1 MLGCRGR
8 AAAGSG
14 ATRER
19 RDECGVASSGAAGW
33 LQAYMYSAR
42 ITHLGSLSYGAY
54 SCIRLER
61 EYRIG
66 NRIVAESC
74 GAVQIWCIRSPTMG
88 FSPSMRLGTGSS
100 TW

>member
-8 AAAGSG
+8 AAPARRASV
-14 ATRER
+14 ATSAEWPV
-19 RDECGVASSGAAGW
+19 VARPGG
-33 LQAYMYSAR
+33 YKPMYSAR

-66 NRIVAESC
+66 NRTQSC